1 MGNGVLVPVVVAL
14 IALAAGTLAAVAGFG
29 GAVVLLPV
37 LVWAFGVRDA
47 VPILTVAQVVGNG
60 SRVWFNRRELVLP
73 VAGWFALGAVP
84 LAVAGGVLFA
94 SAPAP
99 FLKRLLGVFLVLT
112 LIYRRTALGR
122 RSRVGLRGFA
132 AVGAS
137 FGFLSALVGTVGPLA
152 APFFLSYGLVK
163 GAYIGTE
170 ALTALTMHA
179 VKLGVYGGYALL
191 GWRTLLTG
199 LAVGAVLLVGAAIGK
214 RLLDRV
220 PERLFPRLVEVVLL
234 VSGLQLLLT

>member
-1 MGNGVLVPVVVAL
+1 MDTAALVPLAVAL
-14 IALAAGTLAAVAGFG
+14 ITLVAGTLAAVAGFG

-47 VPILTVAQVVGNG
+47 VPILTVAQLVGNA

-84 LAVAGGVLFA
+84 LTVAGGVLFA
-94 SAPAP
+94 AAPAP
-99 FLKRLLGVFLVLT
+99 FLQRLLGVFLLLT
-112 LIYRRTALGR
+112 LVYRRIALGQ
-122 RSRVGLRGFA
+122 RSRVGVRGFA
-132 AVGAS
+132 VVGAA

-170 ALTALTMHA
+170 ALTAVTTHA

-191 GWRTLLTG
+191 GLRSLLTG
-199 LAVGAVLLVGAAIGK
+199 LAVGGVLLLGAFIGK

-220 PERLFPRLVEVVLL
+220 PERVFPRLIEAVLL
-234 VSGLQLLLT
+234 LSGLQLLLT